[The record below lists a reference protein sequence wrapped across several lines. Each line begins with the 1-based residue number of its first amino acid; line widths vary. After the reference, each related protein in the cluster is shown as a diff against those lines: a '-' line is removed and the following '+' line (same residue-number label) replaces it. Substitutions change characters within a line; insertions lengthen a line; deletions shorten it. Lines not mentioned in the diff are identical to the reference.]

1 MSIVCRLSRRIC
13 FSLSSFLL
21 SSSLMCLCLSP
32 SPLRPRHARARAHTH
47 TYSHTHLPPS
57 SHYHQRTLPLPLN
70 SFHLQ
75 NRFSGLLSQGGPGF
89 LPQEGLPAPFP
100 RLPPSPSLF
109 SYFCSAA
116 ASLLALFLG
125 PNPRSQPTPMPLRVA
140 RTLDEFGELRKTS
153 VTLLPRAAQLVQVCR
168 GVAGVGWGST
178 TIPRPAPPDT
188 LRSPEAFTLSNLGNL
203 RAPALRQRQGPSD
216 KAPRGGRE

>member
-1 MSIVCRLSRRIC
+1 MSIVC
-13 FSLSSFLL
+13 LSSFLADL
-21 SSSLMCLCLSP
+21 FQSRLFYFRLVWCVSA
-32 SPLRPRHARARAHTH
+32 SPLTLSDPDTRARAQTH

-57 SHYHQRTLPLPLN
+57 SRYHQRTLPLPLN

-100 RLPPSPSLF
+100 RLPPPPQPCLF
-109 SYFCSAA
+109 YFCSVA
-116 ASLLALFLG
+116 ASLLALFLR
-125 PNPRSQPTPMPLRVA
+125 PNPRSQPTPMPLWVA

-168 GVAGVGWGST
+168 GVAARGGGGGVGPQPSLVS
-178 TIPRPAPPDT
+178 PRPT
-188 LRSPEAFTLSNLGNL
+188 HSE
-203 RAPALRQRQGPSD
+203 
-216 KAPRGGRE
+216 APRPSPSQI

>member
-1 MSIVCRLSRRIC
+1 
-13 FSLSSFLL
+13 
-21 SSSLMCLCLSP
+21 MCLCLSP
-32 SPLRPRHARARAHTH
+32 SPLRPRHARARTHTH

-89 LPQEGLPAPFP
+89 LPQEGLPATFP
-100 RLPPSPSLF
+100 RLSPSPSLF

-125 PNPRSQPTPMPLRVA
+125 PNPRSQPTPKPLRVA

-168 GVAGVGWGST
+168 GVAGVGWGAT
-178 TIPRPAPPDT
+178 TIPRPALPDT
-188 LRSPEAFTLSNLGNL
+188 LRRPEAFTLSNLGNL

>member
-1 MSIVCRLSRRIC
+1 MSLP
-13 FSLSSFLL
+13 LPL
-21 SSSLMCLCLSP
+21 P
-32 SPLRPRHARARAHTH
+32 SQTQTHARAHRHTH
-47 TYSHTHLPPS
+47 THTHTHLPPS
-57 SHYHQRTLPLPLN
+57 SRYHQRTLPLPLN

-100 RLPPSPSLF
+100 RLPPPPQLCLF
-109 SYFCSAA
+109 SYFCSVA
-116 ASLLALFLG
+116 ASLLALFLR

-168 GVAGVGWGST
+168 GVAARGGGGGVGPQPSLVS
-178 TIPRPAPPDT
+178 PRPT
-188 LRSPEAFTLSNLGNL
+188 
-203 RAPALRQRQGPSD
+203 PSE
-216 KAPRGGRE
+216 APRPSPSQI